1 MAKFGKIN
9 YFTKIALVYL
19 CLCQIFSQ
27 IEENERIYGKTG
39 KRAKRE
45 NEDFK
50 KKSGRAM
57 FLIFWTPNFIP
68 NFRKIVAAVIEI

>member
-1 MAKFGKIN
+1 MFLIFWTPNFIPSFGEIVQAV
-9 YFTKIALVYL
+9 I
-19 CLCQIFSQ
+19 
-27 IEENERIYGKTG
+27 IYGKIG

-45 NEDFK
+45 NVKFK

-57 FLIFWTPNFIP
+57 FLIFLTPNFIP